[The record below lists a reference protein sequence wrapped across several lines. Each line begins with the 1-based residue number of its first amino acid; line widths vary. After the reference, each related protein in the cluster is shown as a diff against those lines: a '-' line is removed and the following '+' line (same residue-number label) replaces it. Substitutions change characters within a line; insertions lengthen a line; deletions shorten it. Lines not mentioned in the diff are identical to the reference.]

1 MIQSPGPPRER
12 EKPMRLD
19 RTVSVG
25 NLISIGT
32 MIVVVT
38 ATYATMQ
45 ARIGAVEDAG
55 AERTRRVEQLADRMR
70 LAEITAA
77 GDRQKLDNIL
87 AAIGELKAS
96 IEARGR

>member
-1 MIQSPGPPRER
+1 
-12 EKPMRLD
+12 MRLD